1 MHVILMGAQG
11 AGKGTQATRIAPVL
25 SLVHLSTG
33 DLFRAA
39 IASGNELGRTAQ
51 GYLDRGELVPDDVT
65 LGIVDSRLSEI
76 AQEPG
81 VQGALFDGFPRTQAQ
96 AEGLD
101 VMLDQRQER
110 LAAVIEI
117 QVPMDVLV
125 RRLTGRRICERCGA
139 TYHIEFNPPRVPSV
153 CDVCGG
159 ALIQRADDQ
168 PEPIKRRLTLY
179 FEQTAPLLAYY
190 QRRDLLIAVDGDR
203 PMDDVAADIVQA
215 VQRKMRAPLPNGD

>member
-11 AGKGTQATRIAPVL
+11 AGKGTQAARIAPVL

-39 IASGNELGRTAQ
+39 IASGNELGQTAR

-65 LGIVDSRLSEI
+65 LGIVDHRLSEI
-76 AQEPG
+76 AREPG

-101 VMLDQRQER
+101 AILQQRQER
-110 LAAVIEI
+110 LAAVVEI

-139 TYHIEFNPPRVPSV
+139 TYHIEFNPPREPGV

-159 ALIQRADDQ
+159 ALIQRPDDQ
-168 PEPIKRRLTLY
+168 PEPIKRRLSLY

-190 QRRDLLIAVDGDR
+190 RGRGLLVTVDGDR
-203 PMDDVAADIVQA
+203 PIDDVAADIVQA
-215 VQRKMRAPLPNGD
+215 VQRKMRAPVPNGD